1 MGNTGARKDDQVM
14 DQQIEFVED
23 DLKDIKKN
31 DNVMGTVKLT
41 EDSIVYIPTPTTDPQ
56 GMKRLSSVYH
66 DSANICRSVEHGLV
80 AKMGYTGRRLHL

>member
-1 MGNTGARKDDQVM
+1 MGTTSARKDDQVI

-41 EDSIVYIPTPTTDPQ
+41 DDSIVYIPTPTTDPQ
-56 GMKRLSSVYH
+56 GMERLSSV
-66 DSANICRSVEHGLV
+66 S
-80 AKMGYTGRRLHL
+80 